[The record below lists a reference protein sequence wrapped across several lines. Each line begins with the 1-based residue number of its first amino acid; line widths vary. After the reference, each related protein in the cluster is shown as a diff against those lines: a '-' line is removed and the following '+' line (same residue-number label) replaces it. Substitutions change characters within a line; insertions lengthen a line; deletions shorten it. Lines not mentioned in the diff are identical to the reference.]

1 MHLITALGFN
11 VVTLAFHEIP
21 KAMGIILTHKNL
33 WFSKVLNN

>member
-21 KAMGIILTHKNL
+21 KAMGIIFNIKTFGFRKC
-33 WFSKVLNN
+33 